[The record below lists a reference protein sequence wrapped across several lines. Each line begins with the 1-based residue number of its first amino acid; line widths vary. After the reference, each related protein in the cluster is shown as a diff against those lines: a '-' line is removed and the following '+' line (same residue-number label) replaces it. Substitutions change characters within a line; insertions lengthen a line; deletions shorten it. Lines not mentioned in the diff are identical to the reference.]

1 MCLKRYELD
10 PARFLSAVSLACQ
23 PDLKKTK
30 VRLDRLN
37 DIYMLLMVEK
47 GTYYRRNRSIYLLIC
62 KS

>member
-47 GTYYRRNRSIYLLIC
+47 GTY
-62 KS
+62 

>member
-10 PARFLSAVSLACQ
+10 PARFLSVVGLACQ

-30 VRLDRLN
+30 VRLDRLT

-47 GTYYRRNRSIYLLIC
+47 GTC
-62 KS
+62 